1 MLRHMDRV
9 ISKSEE
15 VDTVRIN
22 NLSNFQLSILK
33 KAVSFPSVHT
43 IVYSTCSVHKTENED
58 VVARFLIENRL
69 YGWSVESPIRFIG
82 WRRRGLPHDDLST
95 EESDALIRCDGE
107 DGMNGFFVA
116 LFRKNTPSE
125 SISDARLIY
134 EKEFVEHDESMC
146 RGDSISDKDDDYK
159 YGRNEGILHEEKTA
173 TNNTNQITSSRS
185 NSSEDYASSV
195 EKVYGKRSSSFLT
208 GDNCKIKRKKAEK
221 FWRPISNTGGNYC
234 K

>member
-1 MLRHMDRV
+1 MLRHMDRM

-33 KAVSFPSVHT
+33 KAVTFPSVHT

-58 VVARFLIENRL
+58 VVARFLIENRQH
-69 YGWSVESPIRFIG
+69 GWSVESPTRFIG

-95 EESDALIRCDGE
+95 EESNALIRCDGE

-116 LFRKNTPSE
+116 LFRKNTPSG

-134 EKEFVEHDESMC
+134 EKEFVEHDESIC
-146 RGDSISDKDDDYK
+146 RGDSISDEGDDYK
-159 YGRNEGILHEEKTA
+159 YGRTKGSLQKEEIA
-173 TNNTNQITSSRS
+173 TNDTNQMTSSPT
-185 NSSEDYASSV
+185 NPSEDYAASV
-195 EKVYGKRSSSFLT
+195 GKAYGKRSSSFLT
-208 GDNCKIKRKKAEK
+208 SDNCKIKREKAV
-221 FWRPISNTGGNYC
+221 
-234 K
+234 